1 MRQKNWH
8 GNCSDRENN
17 KNKEGYQMIIKK
29 AEHVISAAGPSQ
41 YPNTGFPEIVLAGRS
56 NVGKSSLINALVNR
70 KGLAR
75 VANTPGK
82 TRIINFYNVNDA
94 LMIVDLPG
102 YGYAKVSAAEKESWG
117 KLAETYLT
125 TRKQL
130 KMIILLVDIRHEPTR
145 DDQVMFRFIR
155 ESGRKCV
162 VVANKADKIRRSEL
176 KKHIDKIRATLN
188 LDGSIEILPFSA
200 LKKTGVE
207 ALWQK
212 IEETLQL

>member
-1 MRQKNWH
+1 
-8 GNCSDRENN
+8 
-17 KNKEGYQMIIKK
+17 MIIKK

-41 YPNTGFPEIVLAGRS
+41 YPNTGFRDCAGRP
-56 NVGKSSLINALVNR
+56 VQCGKSSLINALVNR

-75 VANTPGK
+75 VGNTPGK
-82 TRIINFYNVNDA
+82 TRIINFYNINDA

-102 YGYAKVSAAEKESWG
+102 YGYAKVSAVEKESWG

-130 KMIILLVDIRHEPTR
+130 KILILLVDIRHEPTR
-145 DDQVMFRFIR
+145 DDQVMLRFIR
-155 ESGRKCV
+155 ESGRKFV
-162 VVANKADKIRRSEL
+162 VVANKADKIGRSGL
-176 KKHIDKIRATLN
+176 KKHIDQIRASLN
-188 LDGSIEILPFSA
+188 LDENIEILPFSA

>member
-1 MRQKNWH
+1 
-8 GNCSDRENN
+8 
-17 KNKEGYQMIIKK
+17 MIIKK

-200 LKKTGVE
+200 FKKTGVE

>member
-1 MRQKNWH
+1 MAILLE
-8 GNCSDRENN
+8 D
-17 KNKEGYQMIIKK
+17 
-29 AEHVISAAGPSQ
+29 
-41 YPNTGFPEIVLAGRS
+41 
-56 NVGKSSLINALVNR
+56 
-70 KGLAR
+70 
-75 VANTPGK
+75 
-82 TRIINFYNVNDA
+82 RIINFYNVNDA

-162 VVANKADKIRRSEL
+162 VVATRLTKSE
-176 KKHIDKIRATLN
+176 DRN
-188 LDGSIEILPFSA
+188 
-200 LKKTGVE
+200 
-207 ALWQK
+207 
-212 IEETLQL
+212 

>member
-1 MRQKNWH
+1 
-8 GNCSDRENN
+8 
-17 KNKEGYQMIIKK
+17 MIIKK

-75 VANTPGK
+75 VGNTPGK
-82 TRIINFYNVNDA
+82 TRIINFYNINDA

-102 YGYAKVSAAEKESWG
+102 YGYAKVSAVEKESWG
-117 KLAETYLT
+117 KLAETYLA

-130 KMIILLVDIRHEPTR
+130 KIIILLVDIRHEPTR
-145 DDQVMFRFIR
+145 DDQVMLRFIR
-155 ESGRKCV
+155 ESGRKFV
-162 VVANKADKIRRSEL
+162 VVANKADKIGRSGL
-176 KKHIDKIRATLN
+176 KKHIDQIRASLN
-188 LDGSIEILPFSA
+188 LDENIEILPFSA

>member
-1 MRQKNWH
+1 
-8 GNCSDRENN
+8 
-17 KNKEGYQMIIKK
+17 MIIKK

-41 YPNTGFPEIVLAGRS
+41 YPNTEFPEIVLAGRS